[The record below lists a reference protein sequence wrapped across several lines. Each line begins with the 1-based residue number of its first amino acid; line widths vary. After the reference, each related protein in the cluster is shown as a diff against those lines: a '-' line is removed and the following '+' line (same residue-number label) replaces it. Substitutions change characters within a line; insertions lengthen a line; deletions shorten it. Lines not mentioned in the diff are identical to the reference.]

1 MNIMIVGASRAWDA
15 RWWTGCSVTGMPSSA
30 YRASSLSTCLS
41 AQTRG
46 CNGSRPTWL
55 RPPKRL
61 STSRI
66 VRMLLSLSNASFVR
80 ELVMPAL
87 RDERF

>member
-1 MNIMIVGASRAWDA
+1 MTV
-15 RWWTGCSVTGMPSSA
+15 VTV
-30 YRASSLSTCLS
+30 
-41 AQTRG
+41 
-46 CNGSRPTWL
+46 
-55 RPPKRL
+55 
-61 STSRI
+61 